1 MIGRTKRPLVRR
13 RDDPLGGLPARLPEG
28 ERVLWQGRPDASLL
42 ALRALHVRKIAV
54 YLAIMLAWFTIS
66 DFSVAHWQRTVAGIL
81 CLALAGA
88 AAIGLLCGFAVLL
101 SRSTIYTL
109 TDRRVVLRFGVALTM
124 SVNLPLVLVENADL
138 RRAPDGSGDVIL
150 RMSGRQTLGY
160 ALLWPHARP
169 WRFSRPE
176 PMLRAVRDV
185 SAVAALLS
193 EALAHT
199 VPEREASVA
208 SGESVLVKTPSPVM
222 VPA

>member
-1 MIGRTKRPLVRR
+1 M
-13 RDDPLGGLPARLPEG
+13 
-28 ERVLWQGRPDASLL
+28 
-42 ALRALHVRKIAV
+42 
-54 YLAIMLAWFTIS
+54 
-66 DFSVAHWQRTVAGIL
+66 
-81 CLALAGA
+81 
-88 AAIGLLCGFAVLL
+88 
-101 SRSTIYTL
+101 L